1 MGLADLGRRPV
12 SIGIKSRRQDLKISF
27 YCVLPARRGLRHPA
41 GRAKLAPMTDLVS
54 RKSLTSSRPGEFSGI
69 DTWVFDLDNTLYPV
83 TETLLRHIDEH
94 MGKFVAYFLNVDA
107 EEARRVQK
115 AYFRKYGLTLRGLM
129 IHHGLDPARF
139 FEEMTPMDLTQVDP
153 NPVLG
158 EAIRRLPGRKIIY
171 TNASAHH
178 AKMVL
183 DRLQMTDVFEAIYDI
198 AAAEYLPK
206 PTKEPYE
213 TLCALYAID
222 PKRAVMIDDIARNLE
237 PAASLGMTT
246 VWMQTG
252 AEWARDVEPEAHIDH
267 VVGDILSWVEEIA
280 QSSR

>member
-1 MGLADLGRRPV
+1 
-12 SIGIKSRRQDLKISF
+12 
-27 YCVLPARRGLRHPA
+27 
-41 GRAKLAPMTDLVS
+41 MTDNGS
-54 RKSLTSSRPGEFSGI
+54 SNSLTRIPSDGFGDI

-94 MGKFVAYFLNVDA
+94 MGNFVANFLNVDA
-107 EEARRVQK
+107 VEARRVQK
-115 AYFRKYGLTLRGLM
+115 SYFRKYGLTLRGLM

-153 NPVLG
+153 NPALG
-158 EAIRRLPGRKIIY
+158 EAIKRLPGRKIIY

-178 AKMVL
+178 ARLVL
-183 DRLQMTDVFEAIYDI
+183 DRLQMTDIFEAIYDI

-206 PTKEPYE
+206 PAMEPYE
-213 TLCALYAID
+213 TLCALHSID
-222 PKRAVMIDDIARNLE
+222 PKRAIMVDDIARNLE
-237 PAASLGMTT
+237 PAATLGMTT
-246 VWMQTG
+246 AWMQTG

-280 QSSR
+280 GIVR